1 MGYQSCNHHV
11 NQHFQIRYHLDWGSA
26 FNVRQCR
33 IAWFDTSA
41 VTTDGTVPGMETEE
55 KFLYAHF
62 VLNKPGGFQVLC
74 SLESFCWKMFRCLE
88 KCWKQSSIERSRRWI
103 PSIRRFTLAWNLRSW
118 GLGHVCCKFYWKV
131 ANWNTFSSSSTFGDF
146 FNF

>member
-11 NQHFQIRYHLDWGSA
+11 NQHFQIRHHLDWGSA

-55 KFLYAHF
+55 PFLYAHLSQENWEVF
-62 VLNKPGGFQVLC
+62 KCFAVWR
-74 SLESFCWKMFRCLE
+74 FCWKMFRFWKSVGSSPVVSGVGDEFHQSGGLPWLGISDLE
-88 KCWKQSSIERSRRWI
+88 AWDMFVVSSIERL
-103 PSIRRFTLAWNLRSW
+103 PTETLFIIHFW
-118 GLGHVCCKFYWKV
+118 
-131 ANWNTFSSSSTFGDF
+131 DF
-146 FNF
+146 FQL